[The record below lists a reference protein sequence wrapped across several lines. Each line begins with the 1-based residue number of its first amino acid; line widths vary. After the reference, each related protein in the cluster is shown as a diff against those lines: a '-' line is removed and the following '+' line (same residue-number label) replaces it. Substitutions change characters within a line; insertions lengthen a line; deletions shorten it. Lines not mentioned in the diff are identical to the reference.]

1 MIKFTCVVLIASA
14 TTLLGELPSSG
25 VNAQTITIKQ
35 YQHPKNENDLTFNKA
50 YLAGLKD
57 GLVAYN
63 NSLEDKLFCISGMP
77 PLLTFEQASDAVMH
91 WTRKHGVDPESLSLG
106 LALLYGLK
114 ETFPCRASPR

>member
-57 GLVAYN
+57 EDWSPTIIPWKTNYFAY
-63 NSLEDKLFCISGMP
+63 
-77 PLLTFEQASDAVMH
+77 
-91 WTRKHGVDPESLSLG
+91 PECLHS
-106 LALLYGLK
+106 
-114 ETFPCRASPR
+114 